1 MKTKSPISQQDG
13 EAQIKWCVRDVLWI
27 PVFYMMK
34 EVLVSNPWSRS
45 SSSGRQGMLRTL
57 LITSYISLLCTDSC
71 VSLSIPPCGV
81 NKPHLPLRFHP
92 GASSPNGKKQNSNSC
107 PYKKQPA
114 FETWPCW
121 KPTELN
127 TEEKAKG
134 ILKKEEK
141 KKQEVINQHFVQ
153 PNLVSKTFIKTNIPV
168 QANPGSPVSGHV
180 DLTSWLSA
188 VPLIYKMVS
197 KKVTVCGNGKHMG
210 WWLLSVKI
218 AGMAH
223 VARRNVKLSAGRQ
236 KLCEER
242 EKKLFQ
248 KTRDRSLPGGGGG
261 TGTWRQRTPQ
271 RQRRLHETPALPGLV
286 VHTLV
291 PQLRGGQR
299 RFFLQSRGSARGT
312 DFCRLCT
319 GVRVLLPHRPDRGW
333 SLKELDK
340 EARPAIERKKL
351 KLKL

>member
-34 EVLVSNPWSRS
+34 EVLASNPWSRS

-57 LITSYISLLCTDSC
+57 LITSYISLLFTDSC

-81 NKPHLPLRFHP
+81 NTPHLPLRFHP
-92 GASSPNGKKQNSNSC
+92 GASFPNGKKQNSNSC

-141 KKQEVINQHFVQ
+141 KKHEVINQHFVQ

-218 AGMAH
+218 AGH
-223 VARRNVKLSAGRQ
+223 GPCGQTQRQ
-236 KLCEER
+236 TECRKTKAVWR
-242 EKKLFQ
+242 KGKKLFQ

-271 RQRRLHETPALPGLV
+271 RQRRLHETPALAGLV

-299 RFFLQSRGSARGT
+299 RFFLGT
-312 DFCRLCT
+312 EPRLST
-319 GVRVLLPHRPDRGW
+319 RDRF
-333 SLKELDK
+333 L
-340 EARPAIERKKL
+340 
-351 KLKL
+351 